1 VSSFTY
7 DTSDLDR
14 AAIAIHRFANY
25 IDDEEV
31 LQGAKRIAMD
41 DMKRRFETELDP
53 TGARWQEL
61 SHDYQI
67 EKAESGYQVH
77 PILSRTYHDGNSES
91 LRSAA
96 TSEEAWSVSGE
107 SVWFHTG
114 GLPPYWEAHETGR
127 QWTPHWAKI
136 GDKEVGADASG
147 GMPQRR
153 FIGLSDE
160 AREEIVAL
168 TGAWLEAGLA
178 QTVAPFKSHI
188 APVSRRFGESFGGGT
203 ISSFAAGAGRL
214 PQYRV
219 TGPGIRGA
227 QFGPMV

>member
-1 VSSFTY
+1 MSSFTY
-7 DTSDLDR
+7 DTSDLDE

-31 LQGAKRIAMD
+31 LQGAKRIAME
-41 DMKRRFETELDP
+41 DMRRRFETETDP
-53 TGARWQEL
+53 TGAMWTEL
-61 SHDYQI
+61 TESYQRS
-67 EKAESGYQVH
+67 KAEDGFQVH
-77 PILSRTYHDGNSES
+77 PILSRTYHTGNPNS

-96 TSEEAWSVSGE
+96 TSESAWSVSGE
-107 SVWFHTG
+107 SVWFNTD

-127 QWTPHWAKI
+127 DFIEGKNGPY
-136 GDKEVGADASG
+136 GF
-147 GMPQRR
+147 MPERR
-153 FIGLSDE
+153 FIGLSE
-160 AREEIVAL
+160 QAREEILAL

-188 APVSRRFGESFGGGT
+188 SPVGRRFGESFGRGT
-203 ISSFAAGAGRL
+203 ISSFAAGAGGK